1 LNKVEIRK
9 FAFGAVAAGALAAVG
24 VFALPSGSA
33 DWAPV
38 SYGLTTSPERMVPAT
53 VSEEAPARVVSTT
66 LDSDGRP
73 VVTVKEATDKASAIK
88 LVEDAQSAENAVG
101 VEMDAKVYAI
111 GVPTGSDPSRS
122 QQWSLDKIRTAEA
135 WQRSTGAGVKVA
147 VIDSGV
153 DATHPDLQGNVLS
166 GFDAITDRAGSTTD
180 RHGHGTHVAG
190 TIAAVTGNNVGVTAV
205 APDVKIL
212 PVKVLSDSGSG
223 NMSDT
228 AEGIVWAADNG
239 AQVINMSLGSTTKVA
254 AVSNAISYARSKGV
268 TVIAAVGNDR
278 EKGSPTSYPAADAG
292 VIGVAATDSGDRI
305 GHYSTAGSYVDVAA
319 PGTNILSTYPGGQY
333 KTMMGTSM
341 ATPHVAAVAALLKGY
356 QSSLTPDQIETALEK
371 SAVDLGQAGFDNDF
385 GNGRIDAV
393 AALNAVAPAPTTP
406 PTTTPTTPPTKA
418 PTTSPTT
425 APTTVPTTP
434 PTTAPTKVP
443 TTAPTT
449 SAPVTTPP
457 ATPGT
462 KVKPVITVNSASAEV
477 TYGTTVSTAFTVTA
491 GGQAWARKPVQVCV
505 AEGGAGFSCIGTT
518 TSDAG
523 TVRVNRVA
531 KAYFRVVVTATA
543 TPASEAVTS
552 SPVGYRVWATATLTK
567 NSFGQVQAT
576 LVGANGRAAEIQQL
590 VNGAW
595 RAVGAYTAPV
605 SPMKVTL
612 SGLRPGQTYRVVV
625 PDSATVMGVTSASI
639 IA

>member
-1 LNKVEIRK
+1 MKKVQIRK

-53 VSEEAPARVVSTT
+53 VSEAAPARVVSTT
-66 LDSDGRP
+66 IDSDGRP

-88 LVEDAQSAENAVG
+88 LVEDAQKAENAIG
-101 VEMDAKVYAI
+101 VEMDAKVYAL

-122 QQWSLDKIRTAEA
+122 QQWGLDKIRTNEA

-190 TIAAVTGNNVGVTAV
+190 TIAAVTGNDIGVAAV
-205 APDVKIL
+205 APDVKII

-228 AEGIVWAADNG
+228 AEGIIWAADNG
-239 AQVINMSLGSTTKVA
+239 AQILNMSLGSTSKVA
-254 AVSNAISYARSKGV
+254 AVTNAISYARSKGV

-278 EKGSPTSYPAADAG
+278 EKGSPTSYPGADAG

-305 GHYSTAGSYVDVAA
+305 GHYSTAGNYVDVAA

-333 KTMMGTSM
+333 KSMMGTSM
-341 ATPHVAAVAALLKGY
+341 ATPHVAAVAALLKSY
-356 QSSLTPDQIETALEK
+356 QPSLTPDQIEAALEK
-371 SAVDLGQAGFDNDF
+371 SAVDLGQPGFDNDF

-393 AALNAVAPAPTTP
+393 AALNAVAPATTAPTTP
-406 PTTTPTTPPTKA
+406 PTKAPTSAPTTPPTKA
-418 PTTSPTT
+418 PTTPPTK
-425 APTTVPTTP
+425 APITSAPVTTP
-434 PTTAPTKVP
+434 PTTAPTV
-443 TTAPTT
+443 
-449 SAPVTTPP
+449 
-457 ATPGT
+457 PGT
-462 KVKPVITVNSASAEV
+462 KVKPVITANTAGGEV
-477 TYGTTVSTAFTVTA
+477 TYGTNVGTTFTITA

-505 AEGGAGFSCIGTT
+505 TEGGTAHSCTITT
-518 TSDAG
+518 TTDLG
-523 TVRVNRVA
+523 TVQVNRTA
-531 KAYFRVVVTATA
+531 KAYFRVVVTAAA
-543 TPASEAVTS
+543 TTESEAVTS
-552 SPVGYRVWATATLTK
+552 TAVGYRVWATATLAK
-567 NSFGQVQAT
+567 NAFGQVQAT
-576 LVGANGRAAEIQQL
+576 LVGAIGRATQIQQS
-590 VNGAW
+590 VNGEW
-595 RAVGAYTAPV
+595 RTVGAYTAPV

-612 SGLRPGQTYRVVV
+612 TGLRPGQTYRVVV
-625 PDSATVMGVTSASI
+625 PENTTIMGVTSASI
-639 IA
+639 VA

>member
-1 LNKVEIRK
+1 
-9 FAFGAVAAGALAAVG
+9 
-24 VFALPSGSA
+24 
-33 DWAPV
+33 
-38 SYGLTTSPERMVPAT
+38 
-53 VSEEAPARVVSTT
+53 VSTT

-88 LVEDAQSAENAVG
+88 LVEDAQNAENAVG

-228 AEGIVWAADNG
+228 AEGIIWAADNG

-292 VIGVAATDSGDRI
+292 VIGVAATDSNDRI
-305 GHYSTAGSYVDVAA
+305 GHYSTAGNYVDVAA

-341 ATPHVAAVAALLKGY
+341 AAPHVAAVAALLKSY

-371 SAVDLGQAGFDNDF
+371 SAVDLGQPGFDSDF

-393 AALNAVAPAPTTP
+393 AALNAVAPATTA
-406 PTTTPTTPPTKA
+406 PTTPPTKA
-418 PTTSPTT
+418 PTT
-425 APTTVPTTP
+425 APTTP
-434 PTTAPTKVP
+434 PTTAPTKAP

-449 SAPVTTPP
+449 GAPVTTPP
-457 ATPGT
+457 TTPGV
-462 KVKPVITVNSASAEV
+462 KVKPVITANTAAAEV
-477 TYGTTVSTAFTVTA
+477 NYGTTVSTTFTITA

-505 AEGGAGFSCIGTT
+505 AEGGAGSSCTGTT
-518 TSDAG
+518 TSDSG
-523 TVRVNRVA
+523 TVRVDRVA

-552 SPVGYRVWATATLTK
+552 SPVGYRVWATATLTR

-576 LVGANGRAAEIQQL
+576 LVGANGRATEIQQL

-595 RAVGAYTAPV
+595 RAVGAYTTSV

-612 SGLRPGQTYRVVV
+612 TGLRPGQSYRVVV

>member
-1 LNKVEIRK
+1 MKKVQIRQ

-38 SYGLTTSPERMVPAT
+38 SYGLTTSPEHIVPAT
-53 VSEEAPARVVSTT
+53 VSEAAPARVVSTT
-66 LDSDGRP
+66 IGEDGRP
-73 VVTVKEATDKASAIK
+73 VVTVKEATDKASAVK
-88 LVEDAQSAENAVG
+88 LVEDAQQAKNAVG

-122 QQWSLDKIRTAEA
+122 QQWALDKIRTGEA

-153 DATHPDLQGNVLS
+153 DATHPDLQSNVLS

-228 AEGIVWAADNG
+228 AQGIIWAADNG

-254 AVSNAISYARSKGV
+254 AVTNAISYARSKGV

-292 VIGVAATDSGDRI
+292 VIGVAATDSSDRI
-305 GHYSTAGSYVDVAA
+305 GHYSTAGNYVDVAA

-341 ATPHVAAVAALLKGY
+341 AAPHVAAVAALLKSY
-356 QSSLTPDQIETALEK
+356 QGALTPDQIEAALK
-371 SAVDLGQAGFDNDF
+371 NSAIDLGQPGFDNDF
-385 GNGRIDAV
+385 GYGRIDAV
-393 AALNAVAPAPTTP
+393 SALNAVAPATTA
-406 PTTTPTTPPTKA
+406 PTTPPTKA
-418 PTTSPTT
+418 PTT
-425 APTTVPTTP
+425 P
-434 PTTAPTKVP
+434 PTTAPTKAP

-457 ATPGT
+457 TTAPSQPGT
-462 KVKPVITVNSASAEV
+462 TVKPVITANVTGAEV
-477 TYGTTVSTAFTVTA
+477 VYGTTVSTTFTVTA
-491 GGQAWARKPVQVCV
+491 GGQAWAGKPVQVCV
-505 AEGGAGFSCIGTT
+505 AEGGAGFSCTDTT
-518 TSDAG
+518 TSTFG
-523 TVRVNRVA
+523 TVQVNRTA
-531 KAYFRVVVTATA
+531 KAYFKVVVTATA

-552 SPVGYRVWATATLTK
+552 TPVSYRVWASATLVKTGY
-567 NSFGQVQAT
+567 GQVEAT
-576 LVGANGRAAEIQQL
+576 LVGAAGRATQIQQWAD
-590 VNGAW
+590 GAW
-595 RAVGAYTAPV
+595 RTVGAYTASV
-605 SPMKVTL
+605 SPMKVSLT
-612 SGLRPGQTYRVVV
+612 GLRPGQTYRVVV
-625 PDSATVMGVTSASI
+625 PASATVMGFTSASI
-639 IA
+639 TA

>member
-1 LNKVEIRK
+1 LNKVEIRQ

-38 SYGLTTSPERMVPAT
+38 SYGLTTSPERIVPAT

-66 LDSDGRP
+66 LDEDGRP

-88 LVEDAQSAENAVG
+88 LVEDAQNAENAVG

-228 AEGIVWAADNG
+228 AEGIIWAADNG
-239 AQVINMSLGSTTKVA
+239 AQVINMSLGSTSKVA

-292 VIGVAATDSGDRI
+292 VIGVAATDSNDRI
-305 GHYSTAGSYVDVAA
+305 GHYSTAGNYVDVAA

-341 ATPHVAAVAALLKGY
+341 AAPHVAAVAALLKSY

-371 SAVDLGQAGFDNDF
+371 SAVDLGQPGFDNDF

-393 AALNAVAPAPTTP
+393 AALNAVAPATTA
-406 PTTTPTTPPTKA
+406 PTTPPTKA
-418 PTTSPTT
+418 PTT
-425 APTTVPTTP
+425 APTTP
-434 PTTAPTKVP
+434 PTTAPTKAP

-462 KVKPVITVNSASAEV
+462 KVKPVITANTAGAEV
-477 TYGTTVSTAFTVTA
+477 TYGTTVGTAFTVTA

-505 AEGGAGFSCIGTT
+505 AEGGAGFSCTDTT
-518 TSDAG
+518 TSDTG
-523 TVRVNRVA
+523 TVRVDRVA

-543 TPASEAVTS
+543 TTASEAVTS
-552 SPVGYRVWATATLTK
+552 SPVAYRVWATATLAK

-576 LVGANGRAAEIQQL
+576 LVGANGRATEIQQL

-595 RAVGAYTAPV
+595 RAVGAYTTSV

-612 SGLRPGQTYRVVV
+612 TGLRPGQTYRVVV
-625 PDSATVMGVTSASI
+625 PDSATVMGATSASI